1 MKTLSLRAALLC
13 AALLTSL
20 HAQVATPSGPASG
33 SPLQGLI
40 QSTATMPVIGTACA
54 SYNLEYLNYATGER
68 RVCLNGTIQP
78 DTFGAQSVGTA
89 IASATTIAPL
99 AKITHITGT
108 TDVVTITP
116 PAAYATAGY
125 GGCLVLIPDGIF
137 HTTNAGNIAIAT
149 TAVVSKQISMCY
161 DATAAKWYPS
171 Y

>member
-1 MKTLSLRAALLC
+1 LKTFSLRAALIC
-13 AALLTSL
+13 AALCTSL
-20 HAQVATPSGPASG
+20 FGQVVTPAGPASG
-33 SPLQGLI
+33 SPLQALI
-40 QSTATMPVIGTACA
+40 QSTATMPLIGAACS
-54 SYNLEYLNYATGER
+54 SYNLEYLNYTTGER
-68 RVCLNGTIQP
+68 RVCVAGLIQP

-116 PAAYATAGY
+116 PAAYATATY

-137 HTTNAGNIAIAT
+137 HTTNAGNVAIAT
-149 TAVVSKQISMCY
+149 TAVVSKALTMCY
-161 DATAAKWYPS
+161 DATAVKWYPS